1 MVNNLKIQS
10 SSTCSNLFNTSEVLT
25 LKREKEEVAVL
36 VRATPEKSK
45 KDGEGHAVGVIGINR
60 QGELLRLYP
69 LGFRYGEGLV
79 DFRKND
85 LLEVTVTKPEH
96 DIRWESKKV
105 LSHTNLEKPLKEREI
120 KELVLPLVT
129 SIEKLNIEGASLGI
143 VKPEILNIEINV
155 NSTEAYDRQQYFN
168 LMGDFLEKGEKTAR
182 MPVEIRFFFRCEG
195 EEACRGHRIILLDW
209 EFNET
214 VRNIIRQVHEPA
226 AVEKKIKE
234 HFSDL
239 MKEREL
245 YFIMGTHF
253 TYGTWIITGLFCP
266 EKNGKIQSSLSGY

>member
-1 MVNNLKIQS
+1 LR
-10 SSTCSNLFNTSEVLT
+10 
-25 LKREKEEVAVL
+25 REKEEIAVL

-45 KDGEGHAVGVIGINR
+45 KDGDGHAVGVIGINKH
-60 QGELLRLYP
+60 GELLRLYP

-96 DIRWESKKV
+96 DVRWESRKV
-105 LSHTNLEKPLKEREI
+105 LNHINMEKPLKEREI

-129 SIEKLNIEGASLGI
+129 SIEKLNLEGASLGV
-143 VKPEILNIEINV
+143 VKPEILDLEIKV

-168 LMGDFLEKGEKTAR
+168 LIGDFLEKGEKSAQ

-195 EEACRGHRIILLDW
+195 EEACRGHKIILLDW

-214 VRNIIRQVHEPA
+214 VRNIIRDEQEPV

-234 HFSDL
+234 YFSDF
-239 MKEREL
+239 MKEKEL

-253 TYGTWIITGLFCP
+253 TYGTWMITGLFCP
-266 EKNGKIQSSLSGY
+266 EKNGKLQSSLSGF

>member
-1 MVNNLKIQS
+1 MVNNLQTQS
-10 SSTCSNLFNTSEVLT
+10 SSTCSNLLNTIEVLI
-25 LKREKEEVAVL
+25 LRREKEEIAVL

-85 LLEVTVTKPEH
+85 LLEITVTKPEH
-96 DIRWESKKV
+96 DIRWESRKV
-105 LSHTNLEKPLKEREI
+105 LSHTNLETSLKEREI
-120 KELVLPLVT
+120 KELILPLVT
-129 SIEKLNIEGASLGI
+129 SIERLNIEGASLGI
-143 VKPEILNIEINV
+143 VKPEILNIEIGV
-155 NSTEAYDRQQYFN
+155 NSTEPYDRQQYFN
-168 LMGDFLEKGEKTAR
+168 LIGDFLEKGEKTAR

-195 EEACRGHRIILLDW
+195 EEACRGHKIVLLDW

-214 VRNIIRQVHEPA
+214 VRNIIRGVHEPA
-226 AVEKKIKE
+226 AVERKIKE

-239 MKEREL
+239 MKEKEL

-253 TYGTWIITGLFCP
+253 TYGTWMITGLFCP